1 MFRSLRAL
9 SGVPRLRSLLSLSL
23 LARIHMS
30 ALPVAL
36 SFLVADWT
44 GSYASVGLL
53 SGAMA
58 VGQAVAGPVR
68 GRIADRD
75 SATSVLFKTGTG
87 YAVGLVLLVVL
98 AGLAPS
104 GLWPVAVVVTFFTGL
119 MLPPVSQL
127 SRSIWPRLVGGEQR
141 QALYTLDSTG
151 YEVIATIGPLL
162 ATAVVTL
169 SSGAVA
175 VGVCAA
181 LAAGGAMVF
190 GLALRS
196 AGFERAE
203 PPAAAVSSKPADRR
217 SLLRDATF
225 LRAVAVPFF
234 LMAALFSVNL
244 SLVAWGR
251 TNDTPK
257 TAGVL
262 IALFSLGAAIGGLV
276 VVSRGRKP
284 HSGRITS
291 GLAAGLIVLALLL
304 PPVSDHTPVWAL
316 VVVTLLTGSAVAAS
330 LGSSNSRIGEL
341 APPERRAEAFGWLAT
356 ATTSGAAL
364 VLPLTGWLLDL
375 QGPAASLGAG
385 AVAAVLSAGLAFS
398 LPARAEESGAKESGA
413 KESDAK
419 SDGYGNTRADGD
431 GTGDGTGDGRT
442 GKGGADGDDD
452 SASEST
458 AEVK

>member
-9 SGVPRLRSLLSLSL
+9 SGVPRLRSLLALSL

-30 ALPVAL
+30 ALPVAV

-75 SATSVLFKTGTG
+75 SATSVLFKTGAG

-104 GLWPVAVVVTFFTGL
+104 GLWPVAVVVTFLTGL

-127 SRSIWPRLVGGEQR
+127 ARSVWPRLVGDDQR

-162 ATAVVTL
+162 ATAVVTM
-169 SSGAVA
+169 SSGAAGVVMCAVLAVA
-175 VGVCAA
+175 
-181 LAAGGAMVF
+181 GAVSF
-190 GLALRS
+190 GLALRA

-203 PPAAAVSSKPADRR
+203 PRAAAASDKPADRR

-225 LRAVAVPFF
+225 LRAVLVPFF

-251 TNDTPK
+251 TNGQPK

-276 VVSRGRKP
+276 MVSRNSKP
-284 HSGRITS
+284 NSGRTIS
-291 GLAAGLIVLALLL
+291 ALAVGLIVLTVLL
-304 PPVSDHTPVWAL
+304 PPVSDDVPVWAL
-316 VVVTLLTGSAVAAS
+316 VVVMLLTGSAVAAS

-364 VLPLTGWLLDL
+364 VLPVTGWLLDW
-375 QGPAASLGAG
+375 QGPAASIGAG
-385 AVAAVLSAGLAFS
+385 AVAALLSAGLAFS
-398 LPARAEESGAKESGA
+398 LPAARTEESGTK
-413 KESDAK
+413 
-419 SDGYGNTRADGD
+419 ADGD
-431 GTGDGTGDGRT
+431 GDGRT
-442 GKGGADGDDD
+442 GKGDAGGSDDD
-452 SASEST
+452 SAPESA
-458 AEVK
+458 AEVN